1 MRPIRSKVFLDTNV
15 LIAYLRGDRN
25 LSGLFAPAVM
35 QEIRYVISPI
45 VLQELFLAADAALY
59 GEDLDRLASRLEVI
73 PVEVVK
79 SKELLTRPRSLRN
92 QVAHANDFLILGSAQ
107 NCDYLLTYDLD
118 LRRLGKHAFVHVLP
132 PEDFLQE
139 LEEQP

>member
-1 MRPIRSKVFLDTNV
+1 MRPIRSKVFLDTKV

-25 LSGLFAPAVM
+25 LFGLFAPAVM